1 MIALV
6 RSEWLKLRTV
16 RSNVVMIGVAIL
28 LPLIVM
34 LLTTALMNTENA
46 NDNTVPNVV
55 LGSGALSIL
64 LFGIVG
70 VLCVTQEYSQGTI
83 RLTLAATPSRARVF
97 LSKVAVVVSLAAVS
111 CTLIL
116 ATATLGGRAIL
127 SSRGVEVP
135 LMATNASSAY
145 GALIAMAVIVS
156 LLGLGIGQFTRNP
169 PSAVAILVLW
179 PLLAEGLVGNL
190 LAVVVG
196 DGLRD
201 WLPFGNGLAAT
212 FLDVESLQFGRWGA
226 IGYFAGWS
234 FVVALVAQRLF
245 QRRDA

>member
-1 MIALV
+1 MISLI

-111 CTLIL
+111 CTFIL

-145 GALIAMAVIVS
+145 GALIAMAVIVA

>member
-1 MIALV
+1 VTALI

-16 RSNVVMIGVAIL
+16 RSNVVMISVAIL
-28 LPLIVM
+28 LPVIAM
-34 LLTTALMNTENA
+34 MLTTALMNIENA

-83 RLTLAATPSRARVF
+83 RLTLAATPSRLRVF
-97 LSKVAVVVSLAAVS
+97 VSKVVVVVLLAMVASSFV
-111 CTLIL
+111 L
-116 ATATLGGRAIL
+116 ATATIGGRAIL
-127 SSRGVEVP
+127 SSRGVETP
-135 LMATNASSAY
+135 LMAANASSAY
-145 GALIAMAVIVS
+145 GALIAMAAIVS

-190 LAVVVG
+190 LAIVVG
-196 DGLRD
+196 EGLRD

-226 IGYFAGWS
+226 IGYFAAWS
-234 FVVALVAQRLF
+234 LAVALVAERLF